1 MVTKLGRKAVI
12 ARGQRA
18 VSDDLKEVRRAAI
31 LKAALSLFRK
41 VPFDS
46 ITVAA
51 VAAEAGI
58 AKGTVYLYFA
68 TREALF
74 LALLTEQFENWFDAL
89 DTQLEHES
97 TEPFVPAFIDW
108 AVSSLVERP
117 LFVRLIAVMHTVLE
131 HNIELATALPFKQLL
146 AARASTAGARLAARL
161 GWSDPATGMRLLL
174 WLHAMVIGLQ
184 HMSAPAPVVRQAMR
198 RDEQL
203 QVFDLDFGA
212 ELRAL
217 LTQVLAGMTLTQGGT
232 T

>member
-31 LKAALSLFRK
+31 LRAALSLFRK

-74 LALLTEQFENWFDAL
+74 LALLTEQFEDWFAAL
-89 DTQLEHES
+89 DVWLD
-97 TEPFVPAFIDW
+97 EPADGPFGPVFVDW
-108 AVSSLVERP
+108 AIASLVARP
-117 LFVRLIAVMHTVLE
+117 LFVRLIAIMHTVLE

-146 AARASTAGARLAARL
+146 AARAGAAGERLSARM
-161 GWSDPATGMRLLL
+161 GWPDPLTGMRLLL
-174 WLHAMVIGLQ
+174 WLHGITIGLQ

-198 RDEQL
+198 RDAQL
-203 QVFDLDFGA
+203 QIFDLDFGT

-217 LTQVLAGMTLTQGGT
+217 LTQVLTGMTLTHGDRA
-232 T
+232 

>member
-41 VPFDS
+41 VPFES

-89 DTQLEHES
+89 DAQLEQDS
-97 TEPFVPAFIDW
+97 ARPFAPAFIDW
-108 AVSSLVERP
+108 AVGSLVDRP

-146 AARASTAGARLAARL
+146 AARAGAAGARLSARL

-174 WLHAMVIGLQ
+174 WLHGMVIGLQ

-203 QVFDLDFGA
+203 QIFDLDFGT

-217 LTQVLAGMTLTQGGT
+217 LTQVLAGMTLTQGDRA
-232 T
+232 